1 MFTQANAKHSFNCP
15 TPASENTSGTGPAWV
30 SLPVWG
36 FDAIKVN
43 QKKYEGIYTFGS
55 LLQPHG

>member
-1 MFTQANAKHSFNCP
+1 MFTQANAKHSFNCL
-15 TPASENTSGTGPAWV
+15 TPVRENTSGMGPVWV
-30 SLPVWG
+30 FLPVRR